1 MRMTHN
7 VFEQSIRKS
16 QVISPWGIGAIVPF
30 PRNRSM
36 MIAGLDMWDYG
47 DDEKPYLI
55 DDERLARYIGV
66 RQLREPPVETREG
79 VRTGLSL
86 PAILFPL
93 WHYCPICGKMKL
105 LKTGSDDQF
114 CKGPDS
120 KPHAEERMIPER
132 FVAICPHGHIQDFPI
147 MEWVHNGSDP
157 DDMVHHEIT
166 RSTGGS
172 STTLAAVKYRCSCGA
187 KRSMIGATR
196 DGALAD
202 IGVYCQGN
210 RPWLGKSHEECD
222 QQLKVVQAGG
232 SNVWFPI
239 TRSSIWIPPTGG
251 NAELQRGIEKQRE
264 VLESAVGPDGQLE
277 PAVAKVIAGMLHTDV
292 MTLEK
297 EWELFKARIDGVRG
311 DDSMTEEDY
320 RSDEYRALLSGQ
332 GSDRSSFSCRR
343 IPIDSYGQDL
353 SHYFSGITLVRKLQ
367 ETRAFVGF
375 SRVEPNVSAS
385 CQETLRQLS
394 TAGLSW
400 APAIRVFGEGIFFQ
414 FDAKRVQE
422 WSERQAVKERASKL
436 TRAYNK
442 AAQRW
447 GRPVIEIRPEYVL
460 IHTLS
465 HLLINRLSYDC
476 GYGSS
481 SIRERIYCD
490 LSSTAEA
497 PHEMLGLLLYTA
509 SGDSEGS
516 LGGLVRM
523 GEPGHLEGVVWR
535 ALEDAIWC
543 SSDPVCSQSEGQGP
557 DSCNLAAC
565 HNCALLPETCCEN
578 GNRLLDRLMVVGGAG
593 VDSGYFY
600 VE

>member
-1 MRMTHN
+1 
-7 VFEQSIRKS
+7 
-16 QVISPWGIGAIVPF
+16 
-30 PRNRSM
+30 
-36 MIAGLDMWDYG
+36 
-47 DDEKPYLI
+47 
-55 DDERLARYIGV
+55 
-66 RQLREPPVETREG
+66 
-79 VRTGLSL
+79 
-86 PAILFPL
+86 
-93 WHYCPICGKMKL
+93 
-105 LKTGSDDQF
+105 
-114 CKGPDS
+114 
-120 KPHAEERMIPER
+120 
-132 FVAICPHGHIQDFPI
+132 
-147 MEWVHNGSDP
+147 
-157 DDMVHHEIT
+157 
-166 RSTGGS
+166 
-172 STTLAAVKYRCSCGA
+172 
-187 KRSMIGATR
+187 
-196 DGALAD
+196 
-202 IGVYCQGN
+202 
-210 RPWLGKSHEECD
+210 
-222 QQLKVVQAGG
+222 
-232 SNVWFPI
+232 
-239 TRSSIWIPPTGG
+239 
-251 NAELQRGIEKQRE
+251 
-264 VLESAVGPDGQLE
+264 
-277 PAVAKVIAGMLHTDV
+277 
-292 MTLEK
+292 
-297 EWELFKARIDGVRG
+297 
-311 DDSMTEEDY
+311 MTEEDY

-557 DSCNLAAC
+557 DSWRIEMPICSRPLPTSASNRHQSASIASRAGAHGMTEPSRRSRHKSC
-565 HNCALLPETCCEN
+565 PPSGPSSDRGTARASSSCIRGQRRRVPHCALGWGLHGLVRLPGER
-578 GNRLLDRLMVVGGAG
+578 GRLHLPRP
-593 VDSGYFY
+593 
-600 VE
+600 